1 MAKIIKK
8 KAKSKSKSKPKTKSR
23 VIKKSVVKIKK
34 VENLGKPI
42 GEVTHFYNKIKVAIF
57 KFKKPLKAGSKIKI
71 KGATTNFE
79 EILKSIQIDHKN
91 VSVAPKGKLI
101 GVKVSKRARVGDQVY
116 EVKQ

>member
-1 MAKIIKK
+1 MIKRSK
-8 KAKSKSKSKPKTKSR
+8 KTKKTASKPKTKKKAL
-23 VIKKSVVKIKK
+23 KKSVTKIKK

-42 GEVTHFYNKIKVAIF
+42 GIVTHFYNKIKVAIF
-57 KFKKPLKAGSKIKI
+57 KFKKPLKAGSKIRI

-101 GVKVSKRARVGDQVY
+101 GVKVSKRVRVGDLVF
-116 EVKQ
+116 EAKK

>member
-1 MAKIIKK
+1 MIKRSK
-8 KAKSKSKSKPKTKSR
+8 KTKKTASKPKTK
-23 VIKKSVVKIKK
+23 KSDTKIKK

-42 GEVTHFYNKIKVAIF
+42 GIVTHFYNKIKVAIF
-57 KFKKPLKAGSKIKI
+57 KFKKPLKAGSKIRI

-101 GVKVSKRARVGDQVY
+101 GIKVSKRARVGDLVY
-116 EVKQ
+116 EIK